1 MKKPFLIALIIA
13 AVAVLVALTSRKKK
27 DILDEDDNGEWDDF
41 VEEENMIYDNF
52 NDEDIDI
59 DICDNATEED

>member
-41 VEEENMIYDNF
+41 VEEENMIYDNL